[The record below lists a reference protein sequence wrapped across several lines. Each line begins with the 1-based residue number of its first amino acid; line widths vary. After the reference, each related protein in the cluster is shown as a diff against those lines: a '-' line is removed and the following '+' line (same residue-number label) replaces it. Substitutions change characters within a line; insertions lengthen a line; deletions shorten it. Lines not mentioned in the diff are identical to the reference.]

1 MITEIKHERP
11 GVYSSYETS
20 SLTAA
25 SAGGGKVAII
35 AAVNHSAD
43 GAEDGG
49 DFYQWTSYSRAAA
62 DVGECA
68 LSRLALLAIRN
79 GAGAVYGVPV
89 KTVKAGD
96 GEDDDVEKYDYDA
109 AFEIA
114 AAIEDVSVVVCDSD
128 DVKVQQ
134 KLREMVKTCSAA
146 RKERIAVVGGRTG
159 ENVQELVARAKD
171 LNHERVVL
179 VAPGGVDAGGRAVGG
194 NLCAAAVAGAIA
206 GSVDPAL
213 PLGGAQLYGL
223 NGLEESYDDG
233 DIDTLVRGGVTPLE
247 TLAGDCYVVRGVT
260 TRTIAGN
267 AEDSTWRELTTILVV
282 DEVIPGVR
290 RALRSKFSRANNT
303 EQTRGAIRSQ
313 TVMELEKRVSREI
326 IDSYEDVTVST
337 LEDDPTVCLVEFA
350 FTVAH
355 GLNQVWL
362 SAHITV

>member
-1 MITEIKHERP
+1 MITQIKHERP

-35 AAVNHSAD
+35 ASVDSGMD
-43 GAEDGG
+43 GAEDVK

-62 DVGECA
+62 DVGECT
-68 LSRLALLAIRN
+68 LSRLAQLAIRN

-89 KTVKAGD
+89 KNAGD
-96 GEDDDVEKYDYDA
+96 SDGKDYTA
-109 AFEIA
+109 AFTVAEGL
-114 AAIEDVSVVVCDSD
+114 EDVSIVVCDSD
-128 DVKVQQ
+128 DVTVQQ
-134 KLREMVKTCSAA
+134 KLREMVETCSAA
-146 RKERIAVVGGRTG
+146 RKERIAVVGGKAG
-159 ENVQELVARAKD
+159 ESVESLIKRASD

-179 VAPGGVDAGGRAVGG
+179 VAPGGADADGKAVGG
-194 NLCAAAVAGAIA
+194 AMCAAAVAGAIA
-206 GSVDPAL
+206 GSADPAL

-223 NGLEESYDDG
+223 TGLEKIYDDG
-233 DIDTLVRGGVTPLE
+233 DIDLLVRGGVTPLE
-247 TLAGDCYVVRGVT
+247 TLAGACYVVRGVT
-260 TRTIAGN
+260 TRTTTGSV
-267 AEDSTWRELTTILVV
+267 EDATWRELTTILVV
-282 DEVIPGVR
+282 DEVIPGLR
-290 RALRSKFSRANNT
+290 SALRSKFSRAKNT

-326 IDSYEDVTVST
+326 IDSYEDVTVSA
-337 LEDDPTVCLVEFA
+337 LEDDPTVCLVEFS